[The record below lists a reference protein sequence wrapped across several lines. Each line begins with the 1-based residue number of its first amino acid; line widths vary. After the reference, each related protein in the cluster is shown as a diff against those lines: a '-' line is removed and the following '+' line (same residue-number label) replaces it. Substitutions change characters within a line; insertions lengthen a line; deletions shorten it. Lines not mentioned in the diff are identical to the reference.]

1 MIALSNDVV
10 DQLQAL
16 LSDPNTSL
24 TRKYR
29 ALFALRNVEGDAARA
44 ALAAGALYGA
54 HMPSCKRR

>member
-1 MIALSNDVV
+1 MIALSSDVV

-29 ALFALRNVEGDAARA
+29 ALFALRNVQGNAARA
-44 ALAAGALYGA
+44 ALATGAV
-54 HMPSCKRR
+54 